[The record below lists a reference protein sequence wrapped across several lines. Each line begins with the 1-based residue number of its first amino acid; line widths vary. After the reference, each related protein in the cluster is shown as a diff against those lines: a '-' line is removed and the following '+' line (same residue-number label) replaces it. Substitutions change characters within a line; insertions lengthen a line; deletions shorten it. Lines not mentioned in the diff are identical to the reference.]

1 MLGDGSWTK
10 QKKNNRDFLN
20 LGGKTI
26 TIFLESLF
34 LISYLMLEKQGEMS
48 RMAAETGS

>member
-1 MLGDGSWTK
+1 MDQTN
-10 QKKNNRDFLN
+10 KKIEIFSKMVSVN
-20 LGGKTI
+20 LGGNI
-26 TIFLESLF
+26 PIFLESLF